1 MKFSRILLALVP
13 IFALTT
19 AAPVVIADNPSS
31 PFYVTE
37 PSQETTFVK
46 GEVIRLSWSNGKPG
60 TLSINVLEG
69 DDPNSMQ
76 PTQWA
81 ASLQS
86 VSGDSVYSFPAT
98 AFFEE
103 TKTYC
108 FQLVFQ
114 DQDTTY
120 ESFSARF
127 KVANPSTEV
136 KRDSTKIGPP
146 YLY

>member
-13 IFALTT
+13 IFAVTT
-19 AAPVVIADNPSS
+19 AAPVVIADSPSS

-86 VSGDSVYSFPAT
+86 VSGDSVYSFPVI
-98 AFFEE
+98 
-103 TKTYC
+103 Y
-108 FQLVFQ
+108 
-114 DQDTTY
+114 
-120 ESFSARF
+120 
-127 KVANPSTEV
+127 
-136 KRDSTKIGPP
+136 I
-146 YLY
+146 LYP